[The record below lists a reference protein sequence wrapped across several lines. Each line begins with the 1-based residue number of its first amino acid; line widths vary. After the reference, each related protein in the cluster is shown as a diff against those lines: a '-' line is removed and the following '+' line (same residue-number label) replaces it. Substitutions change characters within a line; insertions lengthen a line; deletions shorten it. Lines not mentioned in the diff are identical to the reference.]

1 MAGTTSSTRARP
13 WVAQGRTGTVALFG
27 RRGKQRPG
35 TTRGATSHDLRHL
48 EDFVSTRSGVECY
61 LEPRTTVTET
71 TLVLVA
77 DDGEWTRRR
86 VESPRA
92 AADFARRRT
101 MPLYDATKVGYPKRM
116 RDWTARRKADGS
128 GDSRTDGRGP
138 SS

>member
-1 MAGTTSSTRARP
+1 M
-13 WVAQGRTGTVALFG
+13 ALFG

-35 TTRGATSHDLRHL
+35 TTRAANAQDLRHL
-48 EDFVSTRSGVECY
+48 EDFVSTRSGVEGY

-101 MPLYDATKVGYPKRM
+101 VPLYDATKVGYPKRM
-116 RDWTARRKADGS
+116 RDWTARRKAEGS
-128 GDSRTDGRGP
+128 GVRADRRTEGRGP
-138 SS
+138 SL

>member
-1 MAGTTSSTRARP
+1 
-13 WVAQGRTGTVALFG
+13 VALFG
-27 RRGKQRPG
+27 RTKLGRRAKPRPG
-35 TTRGATSHDLRHL
+35 TTRGASPHDLRHL
-48 EDFVSTRSGVECY
+48 EDFASTRSGVEGY

-86 VESPRA
+86 VDSPRA

-101 MPLYDATKVGYPKRM
+101 MPLYDAAKVGYPKRM
-116 RDWTARRKADGS
+116 RDWTARRKAEGA
-128 GDSRTDGRGP
+128 GGRTNPRTDGRGP

>member
-1 MAGTTSSTRARP
+1 
-13 WVAQGRTGTVALFG
+13 VALFG
-27 RRGKQRPG
+27 RTKFGRNKFGRTKPRPG
-35 TTRGATSHDLRHL
+35 TTRGASPHDLRHL
-48 EDFVSTRSGVECY
+48 EEFVATRSGVEGY

-101 MPLYDATKVGYPKRM
+101 MPLYDAAKVGYPKRM
-116 RDWTARRKADGS
+116 REWTARRKAEGS
-128 GDSRTDGRGP
+128 GGRTDRRTDGRGP